1 MWSSSNRPYSP
12 YLTQVNE
19 SALSAIGCWD
29 AGCPQAS
36 KMLEYQKQ
44 QTAAAVPRQ
53 RQLYK
58 SGGQLEVSWPNW
70 TQKIKGT
77 VKARKFPWVKSL
89 KLCQAAQR
97 WPVFS
102 NFFRHCIHWQPIKTW
117 DTYVFQGLWNQFV
130 EPFWPVVQYHK
141 ISQNSRVPF
150 SWVFALLHR
159 CLAVMKCIWRASRT
173 LTHSASSWPVIWRHC
188 DLTNVGI

>member
-77 VKARKFPWVKSL
+77 RPVNFHGLKASSYVKLHKGGLSFLIFSDIVFIGNQS
-89 KLCQAAQR
+89 KLETHMSFKDCGT
-97 WPVFS
+97 S
-102 NFFRHCIHWQPIKTW
+102 
-117 DTYVFQGLWNQFV
+117 LWNHFGQLSNITKLPGAFFLGV
-130 EPFWPVVQYHK
+130 CAVASLPGCDEMHLKSFK
-141 ISQNSRVPF
+141 NSDTFRI
-150 SWVFALLHR
+150 LLASN
-159 CLAVMKCIWRASRT
+159 LETLWLNKCRN
-173 LTHSASSWPVIWRHC
+173 L
-188 DLTNVGI
+188 GI